1 MMTGARMDDKN
12 ARVEMKLKA
21 KSGFKSGVAADIS
34 PAQWQALNAIVD
46 GDVDPH
52 AVLALRK
59 PA

>member
-1 MMTGARMDDKN
+1 MDDKN

-34 PAQWQALNAIVD
+34 PTQWQALNAIVD